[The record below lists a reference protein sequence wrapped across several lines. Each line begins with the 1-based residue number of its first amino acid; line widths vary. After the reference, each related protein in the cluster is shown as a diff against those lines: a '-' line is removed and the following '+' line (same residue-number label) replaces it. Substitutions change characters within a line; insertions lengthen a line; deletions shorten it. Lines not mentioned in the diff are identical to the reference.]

1 MLNTFK
7 VWKKYIE
14 NADKA
19 FDASLKKIEKIRSF
33 LKQYELLINS
43 INDFKK
49 NLQFV
54 KRYTIN
60 NSYKAKRDN
69 SNALSSGTSDVKER
83 SLSDINS
90 NKRSS
95 QNNRINFVGNKYNIV
110 YQGNSPN
117 NTKFLHKG
125 STHDT
130 NNTSNNNRLNYYF
143 DTLQSIKEI
152 EPNLKQNKCIIYEF
166 YKACSIFYVESK
178 FLFLNIFDFSKKLNV
193 FIDITKLL

>member
-1 MLNTFK
+1 VDYWLGHIYFNSGNLLNTFK

-19 FDASLKKIEKIRSF
+19 FDATLKKIEKIRIF
-33 LKQYELLINS
+33 LKQYEFLINS

-60 NSYKAKRDN
+60 KSYKAKRDN
-69 SNALSSGTSDVKER
+69 SNPLSSGISDGRDR
-83 SLSDINS
+83 SLSDIDS
-90 NKRSS
+90 NKFVQNTRSS
-95 QNNRINFVGNKYNIV
+95 QHNRINYVGNKYNIV
-110 YQGNSPN
+110 YQGNSNN
-117 NTKFLHKG
+117 NTKFFHKG
-125 STHDT
+125 STHET
-130 NNTSNNNRLNYYF
+130 NNTTNNNRLNYYF
-143 DTLQSIKEI
+143 DTLRSIKEI

-178 FLFLNIFDFSKKLNV
+178 N
-193 FIDITKLL
+193 

>member
-1 MLNTFK
+1 M
-7 VWKKYIE
+7 
-14 NADKA
+14 
-19 FDASLKKIEKIRSF
+19 
-33 LKQYELLINS
+33 INS

-69 SNALSSGTSDVKER
+69 SNILSSGTSDGRER
-83 SLSDINS
+83 SHSDINP
-90 NKRSS
+90 NKQAINTRSS
-95 QNNRINFVGNKYNIV
+95 QANRINYVGNKYNII

-117 NTKFLHKG
+117 NTKFFHKG
-125 STHDT
+125 SLHET

-166 YKACSIFYVESK
+166 YKACSIFYVES
-178 FLFLNIFDFSKKLNV
+178 NI
-193 FIDITKLL
+193 

>member
-1 MLNTFK
+1 M
-7 VWKKYIE
+7 WKRYIE
-14 NADKA
+14 NADRA
-19 FDASLKKIEKIRSF
+19 FDATLKKIEKIRSF

-60 NSYKAKRDN
+60 NSYKIKRDN
-69 SNALSSGTSDVKER
+69 SNGLSSGTSDGRER

-90 NKRSS
+90 IKRSS

-125 STHDT
+125 STHET

-143 DTLQSIKEI
+143 DTLQSIKDI

-166 YKACSIFYVESK
+166 YKACSIFYVESN
-178 FLFLNIFDFSKKLNV
+178 LTVQIF
-193 FIDITKLL
+193 

>member
-1 MLNTFK
+1 VDYWLGHIYFNSGNLLNTFK
-7 VWKKYIE
+7 LWKKYIE

-19 FDASLKKIEKIRSF
+19 FDATLKKIEKIRIF
-33 LKQYELLINS
+33 LKQYEFLINS

-60 NSYKAKRDN
+60 KSYKAKRDN
-69 SNALSSGTSDVKER
+69 SNALSSGISDGRDR
-83 SLSDINS
+83 SLSDIDS
-90 NKRSS
+90 NKFVQNTRSS
-95 QNNRINFVGNKYNIV
+95 HYNRINYVGNKYNIV

-125 STHDT
+125 STHET
-130 NNTSNNNRLNYYF
+130 NNTTNNNRLNYYF
-143 DTLQSIKEI
+143 DSLQSIKEI
-152 EPNLKQNKCIIYEF
+152 EPNLNQNKCIIYEF

-178 FLFLNIFDFSKKLNV
+178 N
-193 FIDITKLL
+193 